1 MTVTFI
7 TVTLIE
13 LFNVS
18 NSILSTVHIRMS
30 DIECDFS
37 LTHRACNYAAI
48 QLFPLSVTIVAI
60 NFAKTLCEI

>member
-1 MTVTFI
+1 MTVIFI

-48 QLFPLSVTIVAI
+48 QLFHCRYNCHHKLCKDIV
-60 NFAKTLCEI
+60 